1 MHPIDVTIKDFQSIK
16 ELNIEIKGFSVI
28 TGKSNIGK
36 SAIIRSIYSSL
47 VNGPVGGLVNK
58 DSTFTS
64 VTMTSKEWGFK
75 WEKGG
80 GINRYT
86 IGFDKYDK
94 VGAGQFEL
102 IRNIGFGSVRLGDR
116 EVYPWYASQFKPL
129 FLLDETGPSLSDFI
143 SDVSRLNV
151 LQEAITI
158 NVRTKKKY
166 IDLSRIKTD
175 EIENDNKLLL
185 SLIGLDD
192 LIELEVDIDH
202 QIQSIHELE
211 NKILN
216 MENYYRD
223 LEYNASKIRKLSDVS
238 SISIEADLDQ
248 QFLDFKNLSS
258 IWYSLDTA
266 AKSVIAVKNI
276 SVINIPNMSN
286 AIVDE
291 INILKELDHYDSLSS
306 SIQKLSDKIDLP
318 NVVDFDLEHYK
329 DVCSL
334 SETMNLC
341 INNINEYENEL
352 KSIHANLQKI
362 QNELSSISI
371 CPTCKQPVSDNHV
384 IHEVQV

>member
-352 KSIHANLQKI
+352 KSIHVNLQKI